1 MLWQALSRTID
12 ASKSRFKNSPRMAR
26 LPFIRYSYLFE
37 YPKAIL
43 VPELKL
49 GFIPTP
55 KVANRSMKI
64 AIASYTGMQWQG
76 NIHHAAWALHASGIA
91 AGQ

>member
-1 MLWQALSRTID
+1 MLWQALSRSID
-12 ASKSRFKNSPRMAR
+12 ASKQRFKNSPRIAR

-49 GFIPTP
+49 GFVPTP

-64 AIASYTGMQWQG
+64 AIAARRYKRDIELFAYT
-76 NIHHAAWALHASGIA
+76 NEIEDLLK
-91 AGQ
+91 